1 MQFIINLLINGFAV
15 FVTGYLL
22 SGVHVNS
29 FLTAI
34 IVSIVLG
41 IVNTLIKP
49 ILVIFTLPF
58 NILTLGLFTFV
69 INGLLIILVSK
80 IVPGF
85 VVDGF
90 FTAILFSI
98 ILSIVNW
105 FLNLLTR

>member
-1 MQFIINLLINGFAV
+1 MQLIINLLINGFAV

-22 SGVHVNS
+22 SGVHVDT
-29 FLTAI
+29 FFTAI
-34 IVSIVLG
+34 VVSIVLG

-105 FLNLLTR
+105 FLGVITK